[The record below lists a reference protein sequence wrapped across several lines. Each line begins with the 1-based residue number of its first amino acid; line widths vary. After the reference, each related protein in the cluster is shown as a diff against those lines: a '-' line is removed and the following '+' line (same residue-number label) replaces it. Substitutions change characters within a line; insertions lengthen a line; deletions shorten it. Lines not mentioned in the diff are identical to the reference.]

1 MLKQN
6 RIFIE
11 IIAVY
16 LAICMMFITINFIV
30 NDIGVSESN
39 IQADIRVQQYIPD
52 DWVTLGEISDT
63 MAAYISYSPDK
74 SDYTYS
80 LYINPPGLS
89 FGYFFRAGGDLMGVG
104 KYIQGFSL
112 KDYNEIAFI
121 SMNELNVGRVEIE
134 KNNKVEILEL
144 DSDEPFAIVL
154 SKEAENITFFDK
166 NNKVID
172 YFLFPL

>member
-1 MLKQN
+1 MKSPFKILFGICAISMML
-6 RIFIE
+6 
-11 IIAVY
+11 II
-16 LAICMMFITINFIV
+16 INFIV

-39 IQADIRVQQYIPD
+39 IVADIQVQQYLPD
-52 DWVTLGEISDT
+52 DWITLGEISDE

-80 LYINPPGLS
+80 LYINPSGLS
-89 FGYFFRAGGDLMGVG
+89 IGYFFRAGGDLMGIG

-112 KDYNEIAFI
+112 KDYSEIAFI
-121 SMNELNVGRVEIE
+121 SMNELDVERVEIK

-144 DSDEPFAIVL
+144 DSSDPFAIVL
-154 SKEAENITFFDK
+154 SKSAENITFFDK
-166 NNKVID
+166 NNNVVD

>member
-1 MLKQN
+1 MKSPFKILFGICAIGMML
-6 RIFIE
+6 
-11 IIAVY
+11 II
-16 LAICMMFITINFIV
+16 INFIV

-39 IQADIRVQQYIPD
+39 IVADIQVQQYLPD
-52 DWVTLGEISDT
+52 DWITLGEISDE

-80 LYINPPGLS
+80 LYINPSGLS
-89 FGYFFRAGGDLMGVG
+89 IGYFFRAGGDLMGIG

-112 KDYNEIAFI
+112 KDYSEIAFI
-121 SMNELNVGRVEIE
+121 SMNELSIERVEIQ

-144 DSDEPFAIVL
+144 DSSDPFAIVL
-154 SKEAENITFFDK
+154 SKSAENITFFDK
-166 NNKVID
+166 NNNVVD

>member
-1 MLKQN
+1 MKSPFKILFGICAIGML
-6 RIFIE
+6 
-11 IIAVY
+11 
-16 LAICMMFITINFIV
+16 FITINFIV
-30 NDIGVSESN
+30 NDIGVSKSN
-39 IQADIRVQQYIPD
+39 IVADIQVQQYLPD
-52 DWVTLGEISDT
+52 DWIMLGEISDE

-89 FGYFFRAGGDLMGVG
+89 IGYFFRAGGDLMGIG

-112 KDYNEIAFI
+112 KDYSEIALI
-121 SMNELNVGRVEIE
+121 SMNELGIERVEIK

-144 DSDEPFAIVL
+144 DSSDPFAIVL
-154 SKEAENITFFDK
+154 SKSAENITFFDK
-166 NNKVID
+166 NNNVVD